1 MSSYGYYN
9 PRGQGGFG
17 GGGGVA
23 QNVERVYHAV
33 GDIANQREYDPMWAP
48 TNGAGR
54 RVNAAAA
61 QG

>member
-17 GGGGVA
+17 GAVA

-33 GDIANQREYDPMWAP
+33 GDIANQREFDPM
-48 TNGAGR
+48 
-54 RVNAAAA
+54 
-61 QG
+61 